1 MIRRLG
7 TIAASFGRWVATLAE
22 LCRTRVRAFWAKS
35 AKTGT
40 EPAPTELGPLVYS
53 ETRQE
58 AMTLALQGCFVVLA
72 LEGHD
77 KWLYFKCPCECG
89 EIVCLNLMR
98 SQSPKW
104 RVELNR
110 FGQYSVFPSV
120 DSQTC
125 GSHYWIRNGHVEW
138 C

>member
-7 TIAASFGRWVATLAE
+7 SIAASFGRWVATSVGLCWTRIRSFRAKAAKHGTGLAPAE
-22 LCRTRVRAFWAKS
+22 LGRLAYA
-35 AKTGT
+35 
-40 EPAPTELGPLVYS
+40 

-58 AMTLALQGCFVVLA
+58 AMSLAEQGHFAVLA
-72 LEGHD
+72 PEGHE
-77 KWLYFKCPCECG
+77 KWLYFTCPCGCG

-104 RVELNR
+104 NIEMTRL
-110 FGQYSVFPSV
+110 GQYSVFPSV

-125 GSHYWIRNGHVEW
+125 GSHYWIRNGRVEW